1 MDLLIHTWKQ
11 TVEKE
16 NDLLNFHGFKKNKKT
31 GYLRCSLRKQCEYL
45 QVQPKFSSDI

>member
-16 NDLLNFHGFKKNKKT
+16 NDLLNFHGFKKNKKNR
-31 GYLRCSLRKQCEYL
+31 LFEMLFK
-45 QVQPKFSSDI
+45 KAM